1 MKPAQKKPIVA
12 RLVEQ
17 FQLSERAACGL
28 AGLSRTA
35 YRYQAK
41 PKADDAL
48 RARLRTLAAEHSC
61 YGYLMLHGML
71 KTEGLVINRKRTYR
85 VYTEENLQVRTKK
98 RKKLQRPRLVM
109 DVPSSPNQRWSM
121 DFVSDQLSNGRRF
134 RVLNVVDDYS
144 REMVGQLTSFS
155 ISGQRVSRFLSEIGA
170 CRSLPKSIVCDNG
183 SEFTSKAMFFWAQE
197 SGVRL
202 AFIQPGKPTQNAF
215 VESLNGK
222 FRNECLDQH
231 WFRSLDDASE
241 KIRQWRDHYNH
252 IRPHSSL
259 GYLSPLE
266 FAKRAA

>member
-1 MKPAQKKPIVA
+1 
-12 RLVEQ
+12 
-17 FQLSERAACGL
+17 
-28 AGLSRTA
+28 
-35 YRYQAK
+35 
-41 PKADDAL
+41 
-48 RARLRTLAAEHSC
+48 
-61 YGYLMLHGML
+61 
-71 KTEGLVINRKRTYR
+71 
-85 VYTEENLQVRTKK
+85 
-98 RKKLQRPRLVM
+98 
-109 DVPSSPNQRWSM
+109 
-121 DFVSDQLSNGRRF
+121 
-134 RVLNVVDDYS
+134 
-144 REMVGQLTSFS
+144 
-155 ISGQRVSRFLSEIGA
+155 
-170 CRSLPKSIVCDNG
+170 
-183 SEFTSKAMFFWAQE
+183 MFFWAQE